1 MAFVDSLSVMLLA
14 AGASTL
20 LLAIYALMAARN
32 KKGIANLAVPMFV
45 FGLFNFVSGF
55 YMSFAWP
62 LPAAYNILFGD
73 AQLFLGL
80 LMLMGGYMLYK
91 NMDLKV
97 LTIFGFFFGIY
108 LAMQAAAIPAFG
120 LEAGSHF
127 LPSFGLYVF
136 AALSAL
142 FSPLVYVKGKNSMK
156 YAYYFLFALLI
167 ITTLLLLFLGYSSVY
182 EHLGSPP

>member
-1 MAFVDSLSVMLLA
+1 MTFVDPLSVMLLA

-20 LLAIYALMAARN
+20 LLAIYAFMAARN
-32 KKGIANLAVPMFV
+32 KKGLNTLAVPAFV

-62 LPAAYNILFGD
+62 MPGAFNMLFGD

-80 LMLMGGYMLYK
+80 LMIMGGYMLYK
-91 NMDLKV
+91 NIDLKV

-108 LAMQAAAIPAFG
+108 LAVQAAGMASFG
-120 LEAGSHF
+120 LETGSHF
-127 LPSFGLYVF
+127 LPAFGLYVF

-142 FSPLVYVKGKNSMK
+142 FSPLAYVKGKSSMR

-167 ITTLLLLFLGYSSVY
+167 ITTLLLLFLGYTSIY